1 MGGGCNK
8 GKGIGERENRNYL
21 HYLVYAVQA
30 VHVDSSKT
38 LYRNLRQNHRERIL
52 LPRRDRCAIMSPV
65 QRIPSQPGIQVP
77 GTPFLVWPRSNK
89 RDHSSSSDRNLE
101 NRQDDKA
108 ISGLNSGEEAM
119 LLYGYGHLEEQ
130 RRSLSQRGERREL
143 SLSRVFPQQPKPI
156 TL

>member
-1 MGGGCNK
+1 MFYVGPEV
-8 GKGIGERENRNYL
+8 IVI
-21 HYLVYAVQA
+21 HAVGRA
-30 VHVDSSKT
+30 
-38 LYRNLRQNHRERIL
+38 
-52 LPRRDRCAIMSPV
+52 
-65 QRIPSQPGIQVP
+65 SQPGIQVP
-77 GTPFLVWPRSNK
+77 GSPFLVWPRSNK

-143 SLSRVFPQQPKPI
+143 SISWSVPPGA
-156 TL
+156 